1 MKMINMKKISMAI
14 SLPLFFAACGD
25 NVTDNDPVATQ
36 AYEDTEAF
44 PDCDESYEGMFAT
57 VTSSKELYICT
68 AEKWVNLSKAG
79 ADSKSAAKSGCSAK
93 ELADK
98 SGVQITCNGEAV
110 GTLKYGKAGAA
121 GSTGA
126 TGPKGTDGAAGSDG
140 QSYSGTDAKWDTDRC
155 KLKNT
160 GLDYMIYQCGDST
173 YVTQLSKSTTS
184 STPWKAFNTSL
195 SVSYYNGYAPAFV
208 IYTGFDGASGSLKYF
223 EGETPLTVTT
233 SLAAKHIISAGGTMG
248 GTASIEITKAQTVTA
263 AKYRPF
269 VGAKFTYSTS
279 GANIGNRAGVCML
292 YSSEKEMNLLLAGE
306 TGFLKAA
313 LPATKDGKDTL
324 VQLLWRDFEPVA
336 DGADINK
343 VIAKANYAFIE
354 AVGGTEVGKLEN
366 NFAIHQFGDYGRCT
380 DETVDTW
387 VASIVTETGTV
398 KDAIDNKI
406 EYKTVTIGGRT
417 WLAENLRSGTTAPCL
432 LAAADDENCSKY
444 GRKYTW
450 VQALGSDATKYG
462 CTSSATCTSTLP
474 TTGVQGICPEGWRL
488 TKDADWID
496 LLDELAQKSGLSSLT
511 NSNQNL
517 IVPFALFKEGGYLSS
532 TGTYFYAAQNVTGL
546 GLVMESSG
554 YYWNYA
560 EGSSGAYAHAADWDG
575 AQSTNYPY
583 FYGITTSHSKTDPLP
598 VRCVKDATP

>member
-1 MKMINMKKISMAI
+1 MKTINMKKITMAI

-79 ADSKSAAKSGCSAK
+79 TDSKSAAKSGCSAK

-110 GTLKYGKAGAA
+110 GTLKYGKAGSA

-126 TGPKGTDGAAGSDG
+126 TGPKGTDGTAGSDG

-155 KLKNT
+155 KLKNA
-160 GLDYMIYQCGDST
+160 GFDYMIYECGDST
-173 YVTQLSKSTTS
+173 YVKQLSKSTS
-184 STPWKAFNTSL
+184 STDSWKAFNTSL
-195 SVSYYNGYAPAFV
+195 TVSSYNGYTPYYFFT
-208 IYTGFDGASGSLKYF
+208 TGFEGASGSLKYH
-223 EGETPLTVTT
+223 EGESPLTSSTALV
-233 SLAAKHIISAGGTMG
+233 AKHVVSGGGKMG
-248 GTASIEITKAQTVTA
+248 GTASIEITKEQTVTA

-269 VGAKFTYSTS
+269 VGARFTYNTL
-279 GANIGNRAGVCML
+279 GANIGSRAGVCLL
-292 YSSEKEMNLLLAGE
+292 YSSDKEMNLLVEGAA
-306 TGFLKAA
+306 GFLKAA

-336 DGADINK
+336 AGADIDK
-343 VIAKANYAFIE
+343 VVANAKYAYVE
-354 AVGGTEVGKLEN
+354 AVGGTEAGKFEN

-380 DETVDTW
+380 NETVDTW
-387 VASIVTETGTV
+387 VASIVSETGTV

-417 WLAENLRSGTTAPCL
+417 WLAENLRSGAGDCL
-432 LAAADDENCSKY
+432 LAAEDDADCSKY

-450 VQALGSDATKYG
+450 VEALGSDATKYG
-462 CTSSATCTSTLP
+462 CTSSAACTSTLP
-474 TTGVQGICPEGWRL
+474 TSGVQGICPVGWRL

-496 LLDELAQKSGLSSLT
+496 LLDELAQKSGLSSLKGS
-511 NSNQNL
+511 SNQNL

-560 EGSSGAYAHAADWDG
+560 EGSGAYAHAVDWDG
-575 AQSTNYPY
+575 AQSNNYPY
-583 FYGITTSHSKTDPLP
+583 FYGISTSHSKTDPLP

>member
-1 MKMINMKKISMAI
+1 MKTINMKKITMAI

-110 GTLKYGKAGAA
+110 GTLKYGKAGSA

-155 KLKNT
+155 KLKNA
-160 GLDYMIYQCGDST
+160 GYDYMIYQCGDST

-195 SVSYYNGYAPAFV
+195 TVSNYNGYAPAFV
-208 IYTGFDGASGSLKYF
+208 IYTGFEGASGSLKYF
-223 EGETPLTVTT
+223 EGETPLTETT
-233 SLAAKHIISAGGTMG
+233 SLVAKHIISAGGTMG

-269 VGAKFTYSTS
+269 VGAKFTYSTSTS

-387 VASIVTETGTV
+387 VASFVTETGTV
-398 KDAIDNKI
+398 KDAVDNKI
-406 EYKTVTIGGRT
+406 EYKTVTIGERT
-417 WLAENLRSGTTAPCL
+417 WLAENLRSGTGKCL
-432 LAAADDENCSKY
+432 LATQDDANCSKY

-462 CTSSATCTSTLP
+462 CSSSAVCTSTLP
-474 TTGVQGICPEGWRL
+474 TSGVQGICPEGWRL
-488 TKDADWID
+488 TKVSDWTD
-496 LLDELAQKSGLSSLT
+496 LLSVLAKKAGVSSLSGSA
-511 NSNQNL
+511 NKSL
-517 IVPFALFKEGGYLSS
+517 IIPFALFEKGGKMIS
-532 TGTYFYAAQNVTGL
+532 TVTYFYAVQNVTGL
-546 GLVMESSG
+546 SLVFDGDG

-560 EGSSGAYAHAADWDG
+560 ESSTSASAVDWDW
-575 AQSTNYPY
+575 NDMYPY
-583 FYGITTSHSKTDPLP
+583 YYGSTTLSKISEYP

>member
-110 GTLKYGKAGAA
+110 GTLKYGKAGSA

-155 KLKNT
+155 KLKNA
-160 GLDYMIYQCGDST
+160 GYDYMIYQCGDST
-173 YVTQLSKSTTS
+173 YVKQLSKSTTS

-195 SVSYYNGYAPAFV
+195 TVSSYNGYTPYYFFT
-208 IYTGFDGASGSLKYF
+208 TGFEGASGSLKYF
-223 EGETPLTVTT
+223 EGETPLTETT
-233 SLAAKHIISAGGTMG
+233 SLVAKHIISAGGTMG
-248 GTASIEITKAQTVTA
+248 GTASIEITKEQTVTA
-263 AKYRPF
+263 TKYRPF
-269 VGAKFTYSTS
+269 VGARFTYNTL
-279 GANIGNRAGVCML
+279 GANIGSRAGVCLL
-292 YSSEKEMNLLLAGE
+292 YSSEKEMNLLVEGE

-336 DGADINK
+336 AGVDINK
-343 VIAKANYAFIE
+343 VISKAKYAYIE
-354 AVGGTEVGKLEN
+354 AVGGTKADKYEN

-387 VASIVTETGTV
+387 VASMVGETGTV
-398 KDAIDNKI
+398 KDAIDDKI
-406 EYKTVTIGGRT
+406 VYNTVTIGGQT
-417 WLAENLRSGTTAPCL
+417 WLADNLRSGTGDCL
-432 LAAADDENCSKY
+432 ATSGDADCKNFGKAY
-444 GRKYTW
+444 KW
-450 VQALGSDATKYG
+450 VDALGADAEKYG
-462 CTSSATCTSTLP
+462 CSATAVCTVALP
-474 TTGVQGICPEGWRL
+474 SLVQGLCPANYHIATL
-488 TKDADWID
+488 DDWNALFTTVGGGT
-496 LLDELAQKSGLSSLT
+496 LLKNAT
-511 NSNQNL
+511 
-517 IVPFALFKEGGYLSS
+517 VTAFALFKPGISL
-532 TGTYFYAAQNVTGL
+532 TGSYAYNAQNKLGL
-546 GLVMESSG
+546 GLVNSANAPSYGKYWLAAESNG
-554 YYWNYA
+554 TTGRAWDFD
-560 EGSSGAYAHAADWDG
+560 GSVPS
-575 AQSTNYPY
+575 PY
-583 FYGITTSHSKTDPLP
+583 GSYTGDKDEQALS